1 MTRKLILST
10 LLWVLVAASSASTG
24 MADDQDAK
32 QILQRAIKAV
42 GGASS
47 LNRLK
52 SPMMWME
59 RGTFY
64 GMGEGAPYVGQYAS
78 KWPDWYRQ
86 EIENA
91 FAITVNGKSAW
102 VSSANGVKNLAGAQL
117 DEQLKQVRVAWAV
130 RLFPL
135 TGEAYELSTME
146 GPEVNGR
153 ATVGIKAA
161 HSDGRDIKLFFDKQ
175 TFLIAKSE
183 TMVISPQSGPEPV
196 LSETF
201 YTDHKSFAGV
211 IMPSKYKLY
220 YGEKLFV
227 EGETVDY
234 KIGATLD
241 PKHFEP
247 PEPN

>member
-1 MTRKLILST
+1 
-10 LLWVLVAASSASTG
+10 VLVAASSASTG
-24 MADDQDAK
+24 LADDHEAQ
-32 QILQRAIKAV
+32 QILNRAIKAA
-42 GGASS
+42 GGNRS
-47 LNRLK
+47 LDRLK

-64 GMGEGAPYVGQYAS
+64 GMGEGSPYVGQYAA

-91 FAITVNGKSAW
+91 FAISINVDAAW
-102 VSSANGVKNLAGAQL
+102 VTGADGVKKLAGADL
-117 DEQLKQVRVAWAV
+117 EERLKQVRVAWAE

-135 TGEAYELSTME
+135 TDKAYELTTVD
-146 GPEVNGR
+146 GVDIDGR
-153 ATVGIKAA
+153 ATVGINAA

-175 TFLIAKSE
+175 TYLIAKIE
-183 TMVISPQSGPEPV
+183 TKVISPQFGPKPV
-196 LSETF
+196 TSETF

-211 IMPSKYKLY
+211 LMPSKYKLY
-220 YGEKLFV
+220 YGKKLFV

-247 PEPN
+247 PE

>member
-1 MTRKLILST
+1 MLST
-10 LLWVLVAASSASTG
+10 LAFVLVAAASESKG

-32 QILQRAIKAV
+32 QILQRAIKAA
-42 GGASS
+42 GGVRS
-47 LNRLK
+47 LERLK

-64 GMGEGAPYVGQYAS
+64 GMGEGSPYVGQYAA

-91 FAITVNGKSAW
+91 FAISISGDSAW
-102 VSSANGVKNLAGAQL
+102 VTSPSGVKKLAGAQL
-117 DEQLKQVRVAWAV
+117 DEQLKQVRVAWAE

-135 TGEAYELSTME
+135 TDKAYELTAID
-146 GPEVNGR
+146 GVDINGR

-161 HSDGRDIKLFFDKQ
+161 HSDGRDIKFFFDKQ
-175 TFLIAKSE
+175 TYLIAKIE
-183 TMVISPQSGPEPV
+183 TMVISPQYGPEPV

-220 YGEKLFV
+220 YGNKLFV

-247 PEPN
+247 PK